1 MTFIPVA
8 DLSLKAYTPYLM
20 YVKPSPVTFYAEDI
34 MVPAT
39 REATITTDNC
49 MLTASTT
56 GDTKAEDAYLW
67 SCDRYYFYN
76 SGIVTQVRPFNVM
89 LTLPSDS
96 QSWIQELG
104 DINVVYISRSDN
116 LPVSGGGDYT
126 DIKALRGK
134 KSQTNEGSRQPV
146 FSLSGQRVAT
156 LEVIDGCP
164 LLEGLKP
171 GVYII
176 GGKKVVVR

>member
-1 MTFIPVA
+1 
-8 DLSLKAYTPYLM
+8 
-20 YVKPSPVTFYAEDI
+20 
-34 MVPAT
+34 
-39 REATITTDNC
+39 
-49 MLTASTT
+49 
-56 GDTKAEDAYLW
+56 
-67 SCDRYYFYN
+67 
-76 SGIVTQVRPFNVM
+76 M

-171 GVYII
+171 GMYII